1 MKYKKKEILCPSCIK
16 MTTNKKCLS
25 CGAEFCGLIVKPFKR
40 KECSI
45 ILPKI
50 REVIPNS
57 IPKDNR

>member
-1 MKYKKKEILCPSCIK
+1 